1 MLIIIPV
8 FKIESAEII
17 CDEVV
22 KLLGID
28 IDYQLNFNYHIKN
41 ICRKAFQQLNVLKRI
56 GCFLSKLNKLTICHT
71 STKSGKQ
78 NGESLFKVLKHS
90 IAMVRIL
97 LTFRDG
103 TLAFPNM

>member
-1 MLIIIPV
+1 VNCLCIYSAQDCKVTIID
-8 FKIESAEII
+8 SAEIT

-41 ICRKAFQQLNVLKRI
+41 ICRKASQQLNVLKP
-56 GCFLSKLNKLTICHT
+56 
-71 STKSGKQ
+71 
-78 NGESLFKVLKHS
+78 

-103 TLAFPNM
+103 TLAFSNNSSYVLS